1 MKPTFIK
8 FKIGIEKA
16 EVDCPNEEG
25 KRVLQAFSE
34 SHIMETF
41 LAHANLLAEQLGYNT
56 VTIVL
61 SEE

>member
-1 MKPTFIK
+1 
-8 FKIGIEKA
+8 
-16 EVDCPNEEG
+16 VDCPNEEG

-41 LAHANLLAEQLGYNT
+41 LAHANLHAEQLGYNT

-61 SEE
+61 SKEE